1 MWPCSKLKGLNQAQM
16 SRDGYMPPISRFRG
30 SYRTFLLTMERM
42 KAGQRKQ
49 GVRTEFGQGSIK
61 SE

>member
-1 MWPCSKLKGLNQAQM
+1 M